1 MEGSASPSP
10 APAPVVSLG
19 ADPMHG
25 DTVYAEPA
33 PRVDEGV
40 PPFPAVLLAD
50 GQIPVCGGAFAT
62 ALTLGDDTISV
73 WVQDQTNASIFELEL
88 TPKDIAEICAASG
101 APVPALRQ
109 VRIFHSLMVSALKAE
124 AGDEAARR
132 AFADGPHDRTTVGC
146 VCELKEIKGTP
157 QFAIGI
163 RLKSGGGMMAMEFPF
178 DVAVPLTREADA
190 NAKFAM
196 SQATMKAQ
204 FDQRVQALER
214 QTESRL
220 AAIEEQMRRQ
230 LAAVE
235 LQMKGGQAPAQLSR
249 DAIVT
254 ESSCATN

>member
-1 MEGSASPSP
+1 MEGSASLSP

-25 DTVYAEPA
+25 HTVYAEPA
-33 PRVDEGV
+33 PR
-40 PPFPAVLLAD
+40 AVLLAD
-50 GQIPVCGGAFAT
+50 GQIPVCGGAFAI

-73 WVQDQTNASIFELEL
+73 WVQDLTNANIFELEL
-88 TPKDIAEICAASG
+88 TQKDIAEICAASG
-101 APVPALRQ
+101 APTPALRQ
-109 VRIFHSLMVSALKAE
+109 LRTFHSLMVSALKAE

-146 VCELKEIKGTP
+146 VCELKEIQRIYSRRP

-163 RLKSGGGMMAMEFPF
+163 RLKLGSILAPEFPF

>member
-1 MEGSASPSP
+1 MEGSASLSP

-25 DTVYAEPA
+25 HTVYAEPA
-33 PRVDEGV
+33 PR
-40 PPFPAVLLAD
+40 AVLLAD

-146 VCELKEIKGTP
+146 VC
-157 QFAIGI
+157 
-163 RLKSGGGMMAMEFPF
+163 
-178 DVAVPLTREADA
+178 
-190 NAKFAM
+190 
-196 SQATMKAQ
+196 
-204 FDQRVQALER
+204 
-214 QTESRL
+214 
-220 AAIEEQMRRQ
+220 
-230 LAAVE
+230 
-235 LQMKGGQAPAQLSR
+235 
-249 DAIVT
+249 
-254 ESSCATN
+254 